1 MIRLLQGLELFQS
14 LSTDDLKTIADNSAW
29 RRLGCGETVFA
40 KGQKAG
46 RLYAVHQGEV
56 LITKRGDQDRD
67 INLATFVDGDGFG
80 ELTLFDHEAQTTARC
95 EDDTTLLVFPDQ
107 NGSATAENFFARH
120 PQIAAV
126 VLHNLLALVAGR
138 IRSTNR
144 LIAEKS
150 PWVQELKR
158 QVMLDKLTGLYNNS
172 FLEEEFIRLLDAKTD
187 KISLLMM
194 KPDNFKTVND
204 DYGHNAGDRV
214 LQLMAEKLK
223 KQLDQGYI
231 AVRYQGD
238 VYAVILQGLGLK
250 QAKGM
255 AEIVRRGM
263 HEIDLD
269 EVTGDREK
277 PEGGL
282 RITVSI
288 GVSCHPRGGVTAM
301 ELVDRAYENL
311 FTARNRGGNRIYSV
325 QRPNTE
331 AEED

>member
-14 LSTDDLKTIADNSAW
+14 LSTDDLKTIAANSAW
-29 RRLGCGETVFA
+29 RRLGCGETVFT

-95 EDDTTLLVFPDQ
+95 EDDTTLLIFPDQ
-107 NGSATAENFFARH
+107 TGSATAESFFARH

-172 FLEEEFIRLLDAKTD
+172 FLEEEFTRLLGAKTD

-214 LQLMAEKLK
+214 LQLMAEELK
-223 KQLDQGYI
+223 KQLDQGSI

-238 VYAVILQGLGLK
+238 VYAVILRGLGLK
-250 QAKGM
+250 QAKHM

-263 HEIDLD
+263 YEIDLD

-282 RITVSI
+282 R
-288 GVSCHPRGGVTAM
+288 
-301 ELVDRAYENL
+301 
-311 FTARNRGGNRIYSV
+311 
-325 QRPNTE
+325 
-331 AEED
+331 